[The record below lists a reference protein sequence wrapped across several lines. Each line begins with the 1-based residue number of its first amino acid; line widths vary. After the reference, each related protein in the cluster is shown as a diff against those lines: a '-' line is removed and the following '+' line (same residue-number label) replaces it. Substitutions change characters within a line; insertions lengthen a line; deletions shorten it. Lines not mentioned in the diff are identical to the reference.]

1 MKNVLNVLKSKR
13 FVVRKSL
20 IGKNQV
26 ITFTNKKGDEITY
39 NHDKVFEIMKDT
51 LTNLPC
57 WTKYKSYTA
66 TNNIPMICRGKE
78 LVQPKAESKQLHVKC

>member
-1 MKNVLNVLKSKR
+1 MSTENVMKSKR

-26 ITFTNKKGDEITY
+26 ITFTNKKGDNITY
-39 NHDKVFEIMKDT
+39 NHDKVYEIMKST
-51 LTNLPC
+51 LESLPC

-66 TNNIPMICRGKE
+66 TNNIPMVCRDKE
-78 LVQPKAESKQLHVKC
+78 LVSTRNRISIVILTRL

>member
-1 MKNVLNVLKSKR
+1 MNILKSKR

-26 ITFTNKKGDEITY
+26 IEFVNKKGDTITY
-39 NHDKVFEIMKDT
+39 NHDKVYEVMKSK
-51 LTNLPC
+51 LESLPC

-66 TNNIPMICRGKE
+66 TNNIPLVCRNIE
-78 LVQPKAESKQLHVKC
+78 LV

>member
-1 MKNVLNVLKSKR
+1 MENVMKSKR

-26 ITFTNKKGDEITY
+26 ITFTNKKGDNITY
-39 NHDKVFEIMKDT
+39 NHDKVYEVMKSKLST
-51 LTNLPC
+51 LPC

-66 TNNIPMICRGKE
+66 TNNIPMSVRDIE
-78 LVQPKAESKQLHVKC
+78 LV